1 MKRNLFKISSW
12 SKLDRTIDQRSNV
25 LLSVFSALGMVTIG
39 LQIIIDSLNN
49 VHLAVA
55 IDVVMLIAVIIT
67 YILNEKRKHLLAK
80 LLFVGLLNS
89 IVFLYGNVI
98 PKSTGIYFYFFP
110 VIGIAALIF
119 DSKDRVIRNVFIAI
133 PLIFVGILEL
143 SKYQLFGPINIQ
155 EGVNDPYSFPVN
167 LFVSLTLTAVSIYQ
181 LMLINREI
189 DKNRLAITDELK
201 LKNEDLQKSNT
212 ELDHFVY
219 STSHDLKAPL
229 SSISGLIN
237 IAKIEIKDE
246 KSIDYFDM
254 IDGRID
260 KLNLFIKDIIDLSRN
275 SRLELVKE
283 EVDISLLIENA
294 IENNR
299 YMENANSI
307 EFKKN
312 IEKSNSY
319 YLDRARLE
327 VVLNNLISNAIKYH
341 KKTGDRWIEVSVK
354 RLKTNVRI
362 VIKDNGVGI
371 SKEHHKKVF
380 DMFYRGHEE
389 SEGSGLGLYI
399 VSDVVKK
406 MKGEIILKSEEG
418 QGTEMTINIPMG

>member
-1 MKRNLFKISSW
+1 
-12 SKLDRTIDQRSNV
+12 
-25 LLSVFSALGMVTIG
+25 VFSALGMVTIG